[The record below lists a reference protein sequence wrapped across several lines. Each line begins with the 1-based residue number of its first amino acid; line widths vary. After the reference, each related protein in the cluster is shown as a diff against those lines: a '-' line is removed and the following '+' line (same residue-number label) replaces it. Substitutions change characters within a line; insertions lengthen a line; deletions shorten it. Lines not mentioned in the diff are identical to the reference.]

1 MANRFDGAMSRRALI
16 GSVILGSVLLPF
28 GARSAVA
35 APRTDLRELAFENL
49 HTGERVT
56 LPYFIDGRYQAEALR
71 KIDWIL
77 RDHRSGEVAE
87 IDRRLL
93 DLLHDLVTALNAA
106 GPIQIISGF
115 RSAQTNALLASASS
129 GVARKS
135 LHMRGKAVDIRI
147 PGVRLTVLREA
158 AMSLRGGG
166 VGFYPQSRFVH
177 VDVGRVRYW

>member
-1 MANRFDGAMSRRALI
+1 
-16 GSVILGSVLLPF
+16 
-28 GARSAVA
+28 
-35 APRTDLRELAFENL
+35 
-49 HTGERVT
+49 
-56 LPYFIDGRYQAEALR
+56 
-71 KIDWIL
+71 L
-77 RDHRSGEVAE
+77 RDHRTGEAAQ

-93 DLLHDLVTALNAA
+93 DLLHNLVTALNAA
-106 GPIQIISGF
+106 EPIQIISGF

-135 LHMRGKAVDIRI
+135 LHMQGKAVDIRI
-147 PGVRLTVLREA
+147 PGVRLAVLREA